1 LKKVGK
7 IMRMTNVCHK
17 KMLDKISQ
25 REHIMSE
32 IKEGFAAILMMTMLV
47 GLLGVETW
55 IEYLL

>member
-1 LKKVGK
+1 
-7 IMRMTNVCHK
+7 MRMTNVCHK